1 MPVTIRSFEAK
12 EVSMRIMAGTMNAG
26 ISDTFM
32 SAPIDMKNSAANI
45 SRKGIVII
53 LATAALLLS
62 ATSTPARNAPTTT
75 DIPSPFA
82 INDNPKAMLSIVI
95 RSSA

>member
-1 MPVTIRSFEAK
+1 
-12 EVSMRIMAGTMNAG
+12 MRIMAGIMNAG

-62 ATSTPARNAPTTT
+62 ATKYAGKKGTNHDRHAK
-75 DIPSPFA
+75 A
-82 INDNPKAMLSIVI
+82 ICKEG
-95 RSSA
+95 